1 MQKFSM
7 ALLLV
12 FACTTAS
19 YAQDSSSTS
28 QSSSADASTQS
39 SVPAA
44 PVYNVRKTAP
54 VGSLTESFVYQYS
67 PGDMGANR
75 SLMGWSV
82 VPEVNLR
89 HHVGLQADFE
99 SLYTRSVYPGQSLL
113 IMTAGPRYTLAPRS
127 HFTPFIFAEA
137 GEARFETQR
146 KSNVDWEPVA
156 KGGFGL
162 QTRVS
167 DHIGITLVPGE
178 WLGVRHDYN
187 GSWDQNFSSHV
198 GITFVL
204 GGGNSKS

>member
-1 MQKFSM
+1 MQKLHL

-19 YAQDSSSTS
+19 YAQNSPSTS
-28 QSSSADASTQS
+28 QSSQAGVSTQS
-39 SVPAA
+39 SMPSA
-44 PVYNVRKTAP
+44 PGYNVRKAP

-67 PGDMGANR
+67 PNQLGANR

-82 VPEVNLR
+82 VPEVNLM
-89 HHVGLQADFE
+89 HHFGLQADFE
-99 SLYTRSVYPGQSLL
+99 SLYMRSVYPGQSQL

-127 HFTPFIFAEA
+127 HFTPFIYAEA

-146 KSNVDWEPVA
+146 QRNVDWEPVA

-162 QTRVS
+162 QTRLS
-167 DHIGITLVPGE
+167 DHFGLTLVPGE

-187 GSWDQNFSSHV
+187 GSWNNSFSSRA
-198 GITFVL
+198 GITFVF
-204 GGGNSKS
+204 GGGSSKS